1 MDNGKRPHRGST
13 NLDELS
19 LILDQ
24 LTGEYSATHDPGRKR
39 LYAIGISKLS
49 EVVVSI
55 NSRMPPSELIR
66 GRCLNGR

>member
-1 MDNGKRPHRGST
+1 MDSGKRTRRGST

-19 LILDQ
+19 LILEQ
-24 LTGEYSATHDPGRKR
+24 LTGGYSATHDPDRKR
-39 LYAIGISKLS
+39 LYAIEISKLS

-66 GRCLNGR
+66 GR